1 MDVTKLSPLQQIVW
15 YFLDWNPKDAPI
27 GAPALQNAGQLLID
41 NEVGAQE
48 IDADQQ
54 QSKPRTRNVGLD
66 FIVPIVVGLNPIV
79 EPQLEIPFKDAGP
92 HGALKDIAPVRVL
105 VAVADE
111 YFLGHGIPTNML
123 PLQLSEQQ

>member
-1 MDVTKLSPLQQIVW
+1 QRIFEFCWIQILQRFAWRPRRLDVTKLSLLQQIVR

-54 QSKPRTRNVGLD
+54 QRANRELAMLVLISSFQTSLALIRSSNHSLKYLSKMP
-66 FIVPIVVGLNPIV
+66 VPM
-79 EPQLEIPFKDAGP
+79 
-92 HGALKDIAPVRVL
+92 AL
-105 VAVADE
+105 
-111 YFLGHGIPTNML
+111 
-123 PLQLSEQQ
+123 